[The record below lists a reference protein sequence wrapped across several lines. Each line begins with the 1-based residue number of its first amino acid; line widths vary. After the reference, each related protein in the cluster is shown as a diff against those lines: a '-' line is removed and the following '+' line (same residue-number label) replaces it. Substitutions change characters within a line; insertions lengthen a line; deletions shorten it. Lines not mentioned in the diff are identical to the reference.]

1 VIKIAK
7 ILIVDDDVDI
17 VNLFEQFL
25 KFKGHDIVAKAFNGE
40 EALEIYKN
48 FENAPNII
56 IMDHRMPLKNGLET
70 TKDILAINPDCKI
83 IFVSADHSV
92 REKALEMGVI
102 DFLEK
107 PIDFST
113 LFNIIEKYN
122 PT

>member
-1 VIKIAK
+1 MIIIVN

-25 KFKGHDIVAKAFNGE
+25 KFKGHTIVAKASNGE

-48 FENAPNII
+48 FKNTPDII

-70 TKDILAINPDCKI
+70 TKEILAINPDCKI
-83 IFVSADHSV
+83 IFVSADYSV

-102 DFLEK
+102 EFLEK

-122 PT
+122 HN